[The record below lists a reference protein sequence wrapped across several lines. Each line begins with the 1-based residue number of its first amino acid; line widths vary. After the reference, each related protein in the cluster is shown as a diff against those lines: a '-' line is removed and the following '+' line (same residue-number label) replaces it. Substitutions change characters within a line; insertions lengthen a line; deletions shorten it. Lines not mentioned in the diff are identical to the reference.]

1 LRDGNKYS
9 GIFSACNLDSA
20 DPKYT
25 LKMVRKINLDD
36 SQTNGASDAQEA
48 YVGNGPDFVKTFA
61 AKDVIDLAAQDVRF
75 DQAQRRPA
83 QNGAS
88 RFKTDTDISSGFAA
102 RERAL
107 QPWEAPAEGPND
119 ATFGLDSSK
128 DGQWDQFA
136 ANEKLFGVKT
146 NFDESYYTTTI
157 DRSHPQYKEREAKA
171 ERLAR
176 EIEGASSSNP
186 HVAEERN
193 QKAAD
198 ETVDDEE
205 AKYAALKSLRNLC
218 ANNL

>member
-1 LRDGNKYS
+1 
-9 GIFSACNLDSA
+9 
-20 DPKYT
+20 
-25 LKMVRKINLDD
+25 MVRKFNLDD

-48 YVGNGPDFVKTFA
+48 YVGNGPDFIKTFS
-61 AKDVIDLAAQDVRF
+61 AKDVIDLAAQEVRF
-75 DQAQRRPA
+75 DQAQRRLPA

-119 ATFGLDSSK
+119 STFGLESSK
-128 DGQWDQFA
+128 DGQWDQFE
-136 ANEKLFGVKT
+136 ANEKLFGVT
-146 NFDESYYTTTI
+146 TQFDESHYTTQI
-157 DRSHPQYKEREAKA
+157 DRSHPQYKEREARA

-176 EIEGASSSNP
+176 EIEGTTSNNA

-198 ETVDDEE
+198 EVVDDEE
-205 AKYAALKSLRNLC
+205 TK
-218 ANNL
+218 